1 MRSPEDFLEF
11 RRKVDMMLD
20 NALSHEDEKEIMNHV
35 RANPEYGRFLEN
47 EKNFRHFVKENVVR
61 PKVSSDFIESI
72 RQKVRII

>member
-20 NALSHEDEKEIMNHV
+20 NALDQDAEKEIMKDVKN
-35 RANPEYGRFLEN
+35 NPEYGKVLES
-47 EKNFRHFVKENVVR
+47 EKYFRHFVKEHVVR
-61 PKVSSDFIESI
+61 PKVSSEFIESI